1 LNARART
8 AAVVRWFGGGD
19 ETLNSRVGGAR
30 EFDLPGRGA
39 GWWPSSGGYVAA
51 HGWLVTG
58 AVGSLLGLL
67 VARHRPVMACVPAA
81 ACVPG
86 WFIFVANQR
95 HVPRL
100 VTDLFFFAAVEI
112 EGPLP
117 PDTNKGQSTR
127 VSRQISGKEIRKE
140 RVAFRPE
147 REQRG

>member
-1 LNARART
+1 VG
-8 AAVVRWFGGGD
+8 VVRRVRGG
-19 ETLNSRVGGAR
+19 SR
-30 EFDLPGRGA
+30 
-39 GWWPSSGGYVAA
+39 
-51 HGWLVTG
+51 LVTG
-58 AVGSLLGLL
+58 AVGSSLGLL
-67 VARHRPVMACVPAA
+67 VARHRPVMACLPAA

-100 VTDLFFFAAVEI
+100 VSDSFFFAAVEI

-127 VSRQISGKEIRKE
+127 VSRQISGNEIRKE